1 MQSELMQSELQHAI
15 GTNKQLAAFLLV
27 EDTLPDKNTTPFCN
41 LNEVVQAM
49 RASTLENSP
58 VSFDSMGHLQSAS
71 NDVSSAFANF
81 LRRLLD
87 CHWQYRNFFRNF
99 FEMIILSNETGS
111 LRLVLQEIHNTVKQ
125 STYYKDD
132 NISHMQTRYDRRT
145 RRIEEVLKNGKLSQ
159 AGGIGV
165 ST

>member
-15 GTNKQLAAFLLV
+15 GTNKQPAAFLLV

-99 FEMIILSNETGS
+99 
-111 LRLVLQEIHNTVKQ
+111 
-125 STYYKDD
+125 
-132 NISHMQTRYDRRT
+132 
-145 RRIEEVLKNGKLSQ
+145 LK
-159 AGGIGV
+159 
-165 ST
+165 